1 MKNFRS
7 LSFWVL
13 SKELAIDV
21 YYVTKTFPA
30 SEQFGLT
37 SQMRRSAV
45 SIPSNIAEGTSRK
58 SDKDFSRF
66 LDIAIGSAHELE
78 TQLEIA
84 MEINYL
90 SKEDY
95 SRLSKKLIS
104 ITKLTGKYR
113 SKL

>member
-7 LSFWVL
+7 LSFWSM
-13 SKELAIDV
+13 SKEFAVEI
-21 YYVTKTFPA
+21 YGATKTFPR

-37 SQMRRSAV
+37 SQMRPSAV

-84 MEINYL
+84 LEIDYL
-90 SKEDY
+90 TKDEY
-95 SRLSKKLIS
+95 NLLHNKLVS
-104 ITKLTGKYR
+104 ITKMIGTYR

>member
-7 LSFWVL
+7 LVFWKM
-13 SKELAIDV
+13 SKEFAVEI
-21 YYVTKTFPA
+21 YTATQSFPL

-58 SDKDFSRF
+58 TNKDLSRF

-84 MEINYL
+84 KEIKYL
-90 SKEDY
+90 SE
-95 SRLSKKLIS
+95 
-104 ITKLTGKYR
+104 
-113 SKL
+113 